1 MTTMYKSKRQ
11 VNKKSFDWYGLS
23 QRFSIR
29 KYHFGAASVLLG
41 TALILGS
48 PQATAKAD
56 DTVSTPTTQ
65 TSSEQGPDAGSS
77 STTDS
82 LKNVTLPTTAST
94 TEATVLEKPE
104 LSAEEIAKATSS
116 ETTAA
121 TTEKAKE
128 ESKPAASDAVVKT
141 NAEEKAK
148 TDKLTEKTEKET
160 KAEEKAEKKEDTAS
174 QKTILTQLTSEA
186 EVLNTTAANYAEKKV
201 EDKSSKE
208 AIAAAVAAAK
218 VEIAASK
225 KVLEAENVTKA
236 ELDAQLQ
243 RISSAIEAVY
253 AEMKRGGHIGKV
265 EAVLPDVSSTVKN
278 PERTRIRNLG
288 ELTDEEVAEIIR
300 QVRIANPNLTAQDRV
315 EVVKKAGA
323 YEAGK
328 VTITYAN
335 GDTATISSAETVLG
349 AGVARNVEALKDA
362 INWFEFSSATIVYP
376 DGTEAGPA
384 RYMNTEKKIMVDDP
398 IGDGTKVEGNLRIV
412 RDIKY
417 ADGTTGLSTDDRFL
431 KSGIA
436 EFTMHRNYYNQYIN
450 NREVYEVLKEGMVLK
465 VPTRVKGYNL
475 TLRVEK
481 LAPKPVATDPNTTA
495 TRGKNAMRSSEGST
509 EQFKPVK
516 MILQTRDG
524 YSYLNSAGVAI
535 NDPSGRPALSS
546 ISANRDG
553 ANVGITFSASATYNG
568 QPVPVNLVAV
578 DGEEATRGEFYQ
590 VETNGSNWKELMS
603 LNLNERQVTPQNGYT
618 LGQDYSAITAG
629 NLDFYGYYKRDGYN
643 SNEWVNKIQDTDSS
657 GNLRYDKSGNPVM
670 KETVF
675 GTKYFGPAWTAKAQ
689 GHALPIGFS
698 EGVSEFSM
706 YINSNGSQAGTIGF
720 VVFDGGD
727 APQSYGSAQHV
738 IGNINKVNSSGQ
750 QVVATQP
757 HFGTEPGDP
766 DFRSTSTDPAGA
778 WTLDDLIHTN
788 GYKVINMHEGSA
800 VTNEAGDTGTY
811 KLLDVNGR
819 KTPVLLKAD
828 GSTVALKTGEILK
841 INNPED
847 NFLVQGIFDVASQ
860 GVGVGTLPDEGKGQL
875 LDPAVASD
883 YKLRQATDNEY
894 VLDGIKVNSGEN
906 NDVAYARG
914 WVDFNNNGKFDD
926 GESSEVVEV
935 RGKQTVSFKF
945 KRTPQLL
952 NTSIDSVGI
961 RLRIAL
967 DKKEILSPTG
977 LASSG
982 EVEDFQTHVIHPPRG
997 TENSTQ
1003 DLQGKPQKLDI
1014 NTTDLFT
1021 ATGKTE
1027 ASKYA
1032 TWNQMDNT
1040 VAPKFVVTESV
1051 VASETATGNT
1061 VNIVD
1066 ATGNTVYNGT
1076 EVTIR
1081 DARGNT
1087 LGTAVKVTNPLN
1099 GTTEYLLSEYTEYDT
1114 AGNLVGTYTLNKENN
1129 GLNKAGANGIY
1140 RTTIDFKPALAYVGT
1155 AKGVA
1160 IRAWDQNRI
1169 STGWNASD
1177 KTIEESKKN
1186 ITLADKDKILKNTN
1200 ENVNGRYS
1208 MDSTYIPTVIDVRP
1222 VGEDTVTED
1231 VQGKPQF
1238 ATPKIP
1244 AYGTVE
1250 TVTGD
1255 KITDVKYTSD
1265 YVILDKNVKPRF
1277 AQTFENRK
1285 GKYEQ
1290 DTPVSTST
1298 TLTLEDGR
1306 VVTYKPDTEKI
1317 PASTKIAETSS
1328 IEVSGTGVVVDN
1340 VRVTSGTLPAGAS
1353 PQADHPVTTPTDVIL
1368 SDGTESTIPAGGKIP
1383 RGAKLKN
1390 AYVSKVTNTWNN
1402 VTYNTGDTIPQASY
1416 GKVPVLKEDTAAS
1429 QIVATGKV
1437 AKIDNQ
1443 YIANGIIPAGTKV
1456 KKVLPFNEVVLPKAI
1471 HIDPTTGAISEVA
1484 RRYDLANTNETK
1496 VTIIGEGVYELNQTT
1511 GEVKFTPEPGFVGTG
1526 TGVDLEQ
1533 PDIDY
1538 NNKVAGD
1545 SVTSKYG
1552 TDYGRARYTPIVT
1565 PKTSASITRT
1575 IHYVYENDNDNPGS
1589 SDSYKDN
1596 KEILAINGEPVVT
1609 KQTLNYT
1616 RTYKI
1621 FEEDGVLETATRSA
1635 VPVTDVTG
1643 RTYAVGEEI
1652 PAGTKFAQG
1661 KIIISEWKAGDQN
1674 SVMRQVISPTV
1685 KGYTAN
1691 VVTAANAQGK
1701 MGHIH
1706 NNKQPVG
1713 LYTPV
1718 TDNTRDVGEYEPL
1731 VSEVTSDTTDD
1742 FDMYVVYKRDTQKA
1756 NVVYI
1761 DLDEKGDK
1769 RVLEIQSGLTEA
1781 DLTAA
1786 NKQKDAKTEYNVA
1799 DLRGKSDTKIPYDTA
1814 ATIKKYTDKGY
1825 ELASDDYK
1833 NDENGNVLA
1842 NGRNFDE
1849 DSTNDQTFYVYL
1861 RHKKEQLSKNDVRTV
1876 TRHIEYKYADT
1887 VEVPADKRG
1896 QAVETTLAKKV
1907 TEVLTFERTRTI
1919 DMAATAKL
1927 YETQYNA
1934 YKSVAANNAVG
1945 SDAEVEARATLFKYV
1960 EDKAKEAG
1968 ATDEAKAVISYG
1980 EWQAKPGQ
1988 ATNLTLSAAEENI
2001 KDSKFNDVVS
2011 PTVPGYLPDNAK
2023 VEATADVNPES
2034 DPKEYTVTVTYSPG
2048 DQKAIVNFVEVDAN
2062 DSNQVITPGL
2072 ADPVTITGK
2081 SGAAFPTTASSSVQ
2095 AKIDEL
2101 VKKGYELVDNGN
2113 GFVATDSFD
2122 TNADVDQTYTV
2133 KLRAKTAPVVPT
2145 DNVTPVPG
2153 QPVDPNNPTGP
2164 KWPESVKN
2172 LVNKDTVK
2180 RTIKYVYEDGTPVID
2195 PATGAQKVVEQTA
2208 EFTRTANVNLVTGD
2222 ITYGAWTPA
2231 EGTDLVAV
2239 TSPTSTDI
2247 PAVAKYVPSTA
2258 TVPVVKVQAGQDDI
2272 TETVVY
2278 RKANPVTVQ
2287 PNDPTPTKDQPIDP
2301 NNTDPNAPKWTEDL
2315 LKKLEDAR
2323 KEEVT
2328 RTITY
2333 KYSDVATDLK
2343 ADDAAKAG
2351 TDVKENVTVTNTVTF
2366 KRPVTIDPQTGEF
2379 SYGDWVAT
2387 NGTTLAGKADL
2398 PAVAGYVATGDVE
2411 ASKKDV
2417 TDVKATDKDITDKVV
2432 YKALGKFV
2440 PVVPE
2445 GFTPPTIENPQY
2457 PNNNDDPSKPGT
2469 PTTTIPYV
2477 PGTTPIGPDGQP
2489 LTPKNGDKTQGYLPP
2504 TPTTPTGDTTITYV
2518 KDGTQIAV
2526 TKFVDTTGKGLE
2538 PSVVDTG
2545 DTGKAFTKDADVT
2558 AAINKILAR
2567 GYEKV
2572 ANVNAGEKDYPSTD
2586 AEKVFD
2592 ADAKTNQEFTVTFKP
2607 KELPADPTKPVDP
2620 NNNPV
2625 DPTDP
2630 ASPNKPR
2637 DPETTVTPKPT
2648 DPVPNDPKGR
2658 TYGELG
2664 LVEQVTRTIRYVYE
2678 DGSPVEAEKLE
2689 TVKAQQSTTLTF
2701 TRKAKINAV
2710 TGEVTYLQA
2719 DGTTPATAENPGWT
2733 ATNGSEF
2740 VTVKS
2745 PTIENYTAAVA
2756 GVTPTTDTVPAKTVT
2771 ATDKDF
2777 EEVVVY
2783 KKIKPVTITPNT
2795 DVPDPED
2802 PNTPAD
2808 NPIQPNKPIDP
2819 NNPEGPKW
2827 TKELIDKLRDAR
2839 SETVTRTIT
2848 YKYSTETSELK
2859 AEDAAKAG
2867 QTAADTVTNTVTFKR
2882 PVTIDPVTKEFTYG
2896 DWVADNNDTTLE
2908 GKADLPVVAGY
2919 VATGD
2924 VEASKKDVTDVK
2936 ATDKDITENVVY
2948 KTVGKYVPVIPD
2960 GITPPANTNVD
2971 PKPYNNDPQDGS
2983 KVKDPDPTNP
2993 VVPGTTTPIVPQ
3005 IPGTTPVGSDGKP
3018 LKPVDSN
3025 DLSKGYV
3032 PPTPTDPTKDTSI
3045 IYVKDGSQVAVVHF
3059 VDEKGNSVNESVVE
3073 TGDTGNTI
3081 STTKADA
3088 VKQALEAKGY
3098 EVVAPTD
3105 ALYTADKEGFYKEAD
3120 RKFDAVSDKATGV
3133 AGEKVPSQQ
3142 YYVIVKGKER
3152 PVDPT
3157 KPLDPNNNP
3166 VDPTNPTP
3174 ENPTKPRD
3182 PETPVTPKPEDK
3194 VPNDPKGRTY
3204 GELGLVEEVTRTIN
3218 YVKNDGSK
3226 AAEPVKET
3234 LTFTRKAKINAVTGE
3249 VTYLDN
3255 DGNATTK
3262 EAAPWT
3268 PANNDSTFD
3277 KVTSPSVP
3285 DYTPTRAEVPA
3296 KENVTATDEDIVET
3310 VVYNPTKQTVDPNA
3324 PKDPSTPDV
3333 TPKPND
3339 VVPNDPKGRTYK
3351 ELGLIEE
3358 VTRTVHYVYED
3369 GTKAA
3374 EDKVQTITFTRT
3386 AEIDTVTG
3394 AISNFGTWTLKD
3406 ENNTFEPETTEAKDG
3421 YIASAAKSTEV
3432 TGVQAT
3438 DKDTEETIIY
3448 RKLGSYVPVVPAGV
3462 TPPADFDK
3470 TPKPYPNATPE
3481 DPTRPGTPTTPTTTI
3496 PEIPGTTPVGPD
3508 GTPLTKNPNG
3518 GYDLPPVP
3526 TDPTQNT
3533 TITYV
3538 KDGSQ
3543 VAVVHFVDE
3552 KGNSVNESVVE
3563 TGDTGKEISKSNV
3576 DKVKAALEAKGY
3588 TVVEPTDALYTTDKE
3603 GFYKEA
3609 TRTFDAVSDKST
3621 GAAGEK
3627 VPSQQYYVIVKA
3639 KDLPVDPT
3647 KPLDPNNNP
3656 VDPTNPTPE
3665 NPTKPRDPETP
3676 VTPKP
3681 EDKVPNDPKG
3691 RTYGE
3696 LGLVEEVTRT
3706 INYVKNDGSKAA
3718 EPVKETLTFTRKAKI
3733 NAVTGE
3739 VTYLDNDGNA
3749 TTKEAAPWTPVNNDT
3764 TFDKVTSPSVPDYT
3778 PTKAEVPAKENVT
3791 ATDEDI
3797 VETVVYNPTK
3807 VTVTPNDPNVDPEK
3821 PLNPND
3827 PNGLKYKD
3835 LKLTEEVKR
3844 TITYTYADDVAD
3856 TSKRGTDAAPKHETT
3871 VSFTRTA
3878 TVNQA
3883 TGEVTYGDWTA
3894 VNNDTTLE
3902 GKTEL
3907 PVIPGYVATGD
3918 VESVKKDVANVS
3930 ATDKDIVEKVVY
3942 KDLGKYVPVVP
3953 EGTTPPSITD
3963 PKYPNNP
3970 TDPTK
3975 PGEPTTTIPPVDG
3988 LTPLDPSTG
3997 KPLEPKDPNDL
4008 SKGYKPPV
4016 PQDPS
4021 KDTNIVYVKDGSQV
4035 TVVHFVD
4042 EDGNAVHT
4050 SFVEAGDAGA
4060 KFTKAGEV
4068 TKVVEEL
4075 KAAGYTVVP
4084 NKVGQAEYPG
4094 EAGVFDSVDDKGKD
4108 GVSQVYYVTVA
4119 KTVPVTPTTPENPN
4133 EDPKNPKPG
4142 DPIDPNKPD
4151 GPKWTEDALNKL
4163 NNIKSVTRTITYV
4176 KDGTDEEVSTTEAP
4190 KVTNKVSFTR
4200 TAIVN
4205 PKDGSVVGYDTNGDG
4220 KVDLPATDTTNGW
4233 TAAGTAKFAE
4243 VKSPVVKGYVVKPNQ
4258 DTQGD
4263 LVEADGSKVK
4273 ASATNLTVDSPN
4285 QDLKVRYVPVGTW
4298 TPKVPDGETPI
4309 DPIPYPNDPKDPGKV
4324 VDPNKPTDPNDPNKP
4339 SVPVVPHIPGTT
4351 PKDPNGNPLKPV
4363 DPTDPSKGYVPPT
4376 PKTPTENTEIKYEK
4390 DTQKAIVKYVVEGT
4404 TKVLHK
4410 EELTGD
4416 SGTTINYTT
4425 ANKLAELKV
4434 LGYELVTDGFTTA
4447 TDKSFDKDTKVDQNF
4462 VVTVKPK
4469 VVDVPPFDPTNPNDP
4484 NTPKPGQ
4491 PIDPENPNGP
4501 KWTEELIKSLDT
4513 TKHVNRTIS
4522 YVKEDGSKVEY
4533 LDKDGNKST
4542 ADVTDKV
4549 TFTRDL
4555 KVNVV
4560 TGKIVDPNVA
4570 WTSKDTTFDA
4580 VKSPVAPGYVLKDAT
4595 QKVVAETT
4603 GLTENSKDETIKV
4616 VYVPVGTW
4624 VPNVPKGETPIDP
4637 IPYPNDPKDP
4647 GKVVDP
4653 NDPTNPNDPNKP
4665 SVPVIPHIPGTT
4677 PKDPNGNPLKP
4688 VDPEDPTKGYV
4699 PPTPTTPTENTE
4711 INYEKDTQK
4720 AVTKF
4725 VDPSRNPIPGVTN
4738 IEETGKSGE
4747 PLTKATEV
4755 TTEIAK
4761 LIAKGYDL
4769 VSNNYGK
4776 DNNGNFD
4783 KDSGKDQ
4790 EYTVVLIPHVEPI
4803 KPFDPTNPDDPN
4815 TPKPGQ
4821 PIDPNNPDGPKWTEE
4836 LINKLETT
4844 KHVTRKITYVEDGT
4858 DKEVADKATDKVT
4871 FTREAK
4877 INVVTGTIEYG
4888 KWTPVNNDTTFDKVT
4903 SPVVPGYVLKDPS
4916 QKEVDETTGLTENSK
4931 DETIKVVYVPVGKLV
4946 PKVPE
4951 GVTPPT
4957 PTPYDNDPQD
4967 PGKVVP
4973 PSPTKPTD
4981 PQDPNS
4987 PKVPVIPHIPG
4998 TKPKVPQ
5005 DPTKPVDPNTNPL
5018 VPLKP
5023 VDPTDPSKGY
5033 EVPPVPTD
5041 PGTDTPIVYEND
5053 KQKAITNFVDNNG
5066 KVVSDPVVDQGDSG
5080 SKFTK
5085 SGDVES
5091 KIKELV
5097 KKGYVVTSNDYPSA
5111 DTDRVFDND
5120 KDKDQIFNVKVTP
5133 LIVPTDPNSPDQPQV
5148 PTDPTKPVGPNNPL
5162 KPVTP
5167 STPEPGKPVF
5177 PEDPNSPVWPETVK
5191 DMVTET
5197 TATRTITYVDRNGKE
5212 VAATHTETIKF
5223 KRTAKVNLVT
5233 GDITYGGWTV
5243 VGDDTILDGNKL
5255 PKVDGYIARGGDIES
5270 SQKDIEAK
5278 PGVNITETVVYDKLG
5293 SWIPKLP
5300 EGQTQVP
5307 PTPYPNDPTDPTK
5320 PGTDKP
5326 RVPYVP
5332 GFIPVDPNGNPLK
5345 PVDPNDP
5352 TKGYEVPDVPADPT
5366 QDTPIKYI
5374 PVPKPNNGGGNNGGG
5389 GGNTPTPQ
5397 PQPNPTPQ
5405 PEPSPAP
5412 NPVPVTPETPEQPV
5426 VPVAPEQPA
5435 EPATPQYMDGQREL
5449 PNTGTEAHSSLAA
5462 LGLLGALS
5470 GFGLIAR
5477 KKRKDEE

>member
-1 MTTMYKSKRQ
+1 MYKSKRQ
-11 VNKKSFDWYGLS
+11 KNKSFDWYGLS

-41 TALILGS
+41 TALILGAAQS
-48 PQATAKAD
+48 TAKAEEATAD
-56 DTVSTPTTQ
+56 NKTEAVTSTPKDGEGA
-65 TSSEQGPDAGSS
+65 TSP
-77 STTDS
+77 T
-82 LKNVTLPTTAST
+82 NVTLPA
-94 TEATVLEKPE
+94 TEARTGAPVLDKKE
-104 LSAEEIAKATSS
+104 LSEEEIAKLVAEASKKDDKTS
-116 ETTAA
+116 ETA
-121 TTEKAKE
+121 TTEKSEVTDK
-128 ESKPAASDAVVKT
+128 
-141 NAEEKAK
+141 EKATQAADS
-148 TDKLTEKTEKET
+148 TDKKSEKAVDDKADKKDEK
-160 KAEEKAEKKEDTAS
+160 KAENPIAAT
-174 QKTILTQLTSEA
+174 KTILEQLTSEA

-225 KVLEAENVTKA
+225 KVLNQKDVTAEQLN
-236 ELDAQLQ
+236 LQLQ

-253 AEMKRGGHIGKV
+253 TEMKRAGHIGKV
-265 EAVLPDVSSTVKN
+265 EAVLADVTATVKL
-278 PERTRIRNLG
+278 PERTKVRNTSS
-288 ELTDEEVAEIIR
+288 LTDEEVDGIIR
-300 QVRIANPNLTAQDRV
+300 QVRIANPNLTDADKISVLKNSGQANN
-315 EVVKKAGA
+315 AG
-323 YEAGK
+323 E

-335 GDTATISSAETVLG
+335 GDTATIASGDTVIG
-349 AGVARNVEALKDA
+349 AGVARNVEGLKDA
-362 INWFEFSSATIVYP
+362 INWFEFSAASIVYP
-376 DGTEAGPA
+376 DGTEVGPA
-384 RYMNTEKKIMVDDP
+384 RYLNTPKQIQVDHP
-398 IGDGTKVEGNLRIV
+398 SGNGKVTANLNIV
-412 RDIKY
+412 RDVKY
-417 ADGTTGLSTDDRFL
+417 ADGTTGLTTDDKFL
-431 KSGIA
+431 KSGIT
-436 EFTMHRNYYNQYIN
+436 EFTVHEYYTGGFQN
-450 NREVYEVLKEGMVLK
+450 NNEAYEVLKEGMVLK

-481 LAPKPVATDPNTTA
+481 LAPKQVATDPNNTE
-495 TRGKNAMRSSEGST
+495 TRGKNAMNAAQSADKR
-509 EQFKPVK
+509 FKPVK
-516 MILQTRDG
+516 MILTTQDTTN
-524 YSYLNSAGVAI
+524 SYLYKAGMKI
-535 NDPSGRPALSS
+535 TDKNNRPALAT
-546 ISANRDG
+546 ITTNRDG
-553 ANVGITFSASATYNG
+553 SNAGITFSASATFNG
-568 QPVPVNLVAV
+568 QPVPVNLVAA
-578 DGEEATRGEFYQ
+578 DGEESGRGEVLQF
-590 VETNGSNWKELMS
+590 ETNGSNWKELMAI
-603 LNLNERQVTPQNGYT
+603 NLTEKQITAQTDYK
-618 LGQDYSAITAG
+618 LGGDVVANTAG
-629 NLDFYGYYKRDGYN
+629 NLRFYGNFNGSGYN
-643 SNEWVNKIQDTDSS
+643 ADEWVNKVQDTDAQ
-657 GNLRYDKSGNPVM
+657 GNPKFNSQGQPIM
-670 KETVF
+670 KEVAY
-675 GTKYFGPAWTAKAQ
+675 GTKLFGPLYNAMRQ
-689 GHALPIGFS
+689 GNALGFVFS
-698 EGVSEFSM
+698 ENVSEFSM
-706 YINSNGSQAGTIGF
+706 YVNSAGAQAGSIGF
-720 VVFDGGD
+720 VVYDGGD
-727 APQSYGSAQHV
+727 APQSFGTAQHV
-738 IGNINKVNSSGQ
+738 IGNINRTNERGE

-757 HFGTEPGDP
+757 HFGDEPGDP
-766 DFRSTSTDPAGA
+766 DFRSTATDPSGA
-778 WTLDDLIHTN
+778 WVLDDLINTN
-788 GYKVINMHEGSA
+788 GYKIIGMKEENS
-800 VTNEAGDTGTY
+800 VTNEDGETGTY
-811 KLLDVNGR
+811 KLVDVNGR
-819 KTPVLLKAD
+819 KTPVILKAD
-828 GSTVALKTGEILK
+828 GSTIALKTGEILK
-841 INNPED
+841 IINPED
-847 NFLVQGIFDVASQ
+847 NFPVKGIFDVASQ
-860 GVGVGTLPDEGKGQL
+860 GVGIGTLPDEGKGQL
-875 LDPAVASD
+875 LDPAVAVD

-894 VLDGIKVNSGEN
+894 VLDGIKVNPGEN
-906 NDVAYARG
+906 NEKAYARG
-914 WVDFNNNGKFDD
+914 WVDFNNNGKFDED
-926 GESSEVVEV
+926 ESSEVVEV
-935 RGKQTVSFKF
+935 TGKQTVSFKF
-945 KRTPQLL
+945 KNTPQLL
-952 NTSIDSVGI
+952 NTSIDSVGV

-967 DKKEILSPTG
+967 DRKEILSPTG

-997 TENSTQ
+997 TENKTQ
-1003 DLQGKPQKLDI
+1003 DLQGKPQNLTL

-1027 ASKYA
+1027 ASKYS
-1032 TWNQMDNT
+1032 TWNEIDNT
-1040 VAPKFVVTESV
+1040 IAPKFVLTESA
-1051 VASETATGNT
+1051 VASETETGNT
-1061 VNIVD
+1061 VNITD
-1066 ATGNTVYNGT
+1066 ATGTTVYNGK
-1076 EVTIR
+1076 EVVVR
-1081 DARGNT
+1081 DARGNV

-1099 GTTEYLLSEYTEYDT
+1099 NKTEYLLSEYTEYDT
-1114 AGNLVGTYTLNKENN
+1114 AGNKVGVYRLNKDNN
-1129 GLNKAGANGIY
+1129 GLNKASSNGFY
-1140 RTTIDFKPALAYVGT
+1140 RTTIDFEPALPYVGT

-1169 STGWNASD
+1169 STGWNANE
-1177 KTIEESKKN
+1177 KTITESKKN
-1186 ITLADKDKILKNTN
+1186 ITLADKDKIFKNVN

-1208 MDSTYIPTVIDVRP
+1208 MDSTYIPTVVDVRP
-1222 VGEDTVTED
+1222 VGEDIVTTD
-1231 VQGKPQF
+1231 VQGKQQS

-1250 TVTGD
+1250 TQTGD

-1265 YVILDKNVKPRF
+1265 YVILDKTKKPTF
-1277 AQTFENRK
+1277 AKTLENRK
-1285 GKYEQ
+1285 NSY
-1290 DTPVSTST
+1290 DTDTTVNKTT

-1306 VVTYKPDTEKI
+1306 IITYKTDTDKF
-1317 PASTKIAETSS
+1317 AKDTRIAADSS
-1328 IEVSGTGVVVDN
+1328 VTVTGTGGVVVNN
-1340 VRVTSGTLPAGAS
+1340 VRITSGN
-1353 PQADHPVTTPTDVIL
+1353 
-1368 SDGTESTIPAGGKIP
+1368 TIPAGAKPQSNHPAKSEVRVQLKDGSEQTIP
-1383 RGAKLKN
+1383 SGGTIPGGATLLEPM
-1390 AYVSKVTNTWNN
+1390 VTKDNNTWDN
-1402 VTYNTGDTIPQASY
+1402 VTYNTGDTIPQSSA
-1416 GKVPVLKEDTAAS
+1416 GKIPILGAATSAS
-1429 QIVATGKV
+1429 QIVSKGNVVKV
-1437 AKIDNQ
+1437 GDQ
-1443 YIANGIIPAGTKV
+1443 YYSTNIIPAGTKI
-1456 KKVLPFNEVVLPKAI
+1456 KAVLPFNEITLPKAI
-1471 HIDPTTGAISEVA
+1471 HLDPNTGVITEVPRSYDLDPTK
-1484 RRYDLANTNETK
+1484 TNDTK
-1496 VTIIGEGVYELNQTT
+1496 VTIKGEGVYELNQDT
-1511 GEVKFTPEPGFVGTG
+1511 GKVTFTPEPGFVGTG

-1538 NNKVAGD
+1538 NDKVTGD
-1545 SVTSKYG
+1545 KVTERYG
-1552 TDYGRARYTPIVT
+1552 TDFGRAKYTPIVT
-1565 PKTSASITRT
+1565 PSTSASITRT
-1575 IHYVYENDNDNPGS
+1575 IRYVYENDDDNPS
-1589 SDSYKDN
+1589 STASYTDN
-1596 KEILAINGEPVVT
+1596 KEILAIDGEPVVI

-1621 FEEDGVLETATRSA
+1621 FEEDGVLEEATRSA
-1635 VPVTDVTG
+1635 VPVTDVNG
-1643 RTYAVGEEI
+1643 KTYAVGEEI

-1661 KIIISEWKAGDQN
+1661 KIIISEWKTLEGNA
-1674 SVMRQVISPTV
+1674 VMKQVISPTV

-1691 VVTAANAQGK
+1691 VITADFTAANAQGK
-1701 MGHIH
+1701 MEHIH

-1718 TDNTRDVGEYEPL
+1718 PDNTRDVGEYEPL
-1731 VSEVTSDTTDD
+1731 VSEVTSDKTDD

-1769 RVLEIQSGLTEA
+1769 RVLEIQSGITTA

-1786 NKQKDAKTEYNVA
+1786 NKQPEAKITYNVA

-1814 ATIKKYTDKGY
+1814 STIKKYTDKGF
-1825 ELASDDYK
+1825 ELASDDYT
-1833 NDENGNVLA
+1833 NDENGNALA

-1887 VEVPADKRG
+1887 AEVPADKRG

-1934 YKSVAANNAVG
+1934 YKAVAANNAVG
-1945 SDAEVEARATLFKYV
+1945 SDAEAEARATLFKYV

-1968 ATDEAKAVISYG
+1968 ATAEAEAVISYG

-2023 VEATADVNPES
+2023 VEATADINPES

-2048 DQKAIVNFVEVDAN
+2048 DQKAIVNFVEVDATN
-2062 DSNQVITPGL
+2062 TDQVITPGL
-2072 ADPVTITGK
+2072 TTPVTLTGK
-2081 SGAAFPTTASSSVQ
+2081 SGTAFPTTASASVQ

-2101 VKKGYELVDNGN
+2101 VKKGYELVPNGN
-2113 GFVATDSFD
+2113 GFVSTDSFD
-2122 TNADVDQTYTV
+2122 TNVAVDQTYTV
-2133 KLRAKTAPVVPT
+2133 KLRAKEAPVVPT
-2145 DNVTPVPG
+2145 DNVTPQPG

-2278 RKANPVTVQ
+2278 RKATPVTVQ

-2301 NNTDPNAPKWTEDL
+2301 NNTDPNAPKWTEEL

-2333 KYSDVATDLK
+2333 KYSTETSELK
-2343 ADDAAKAG
+2343 AEDAAKAG
-2351 TDVKENVTVTNTVTF
+2351 QNVADTVTNTVTF

-2379 SYGDWVAT
+2379 TYGDWVAT

-2398 PAVAGYVATGDVE
+2398 PVVPGYVATGDVE
-2411 ASKKDV
+2411 KSKTDV

-2457 PNNNDDPSKPGT
+2457 PNSEDPSKPGD
-2469 PTTTIPYV
+2469 PTTTTKIPYV
-2477 PGTTPIGPDGQP
+2477 PGLTPLNPTTGQP
-2489 LTPKNGDKTQGYLPP
+2489 LEPVTPGNPKDGYKVPELPADPTQN
-2504 TPTTPTGDTTITYV
+2504 TTITYV
-2518 KDGTQIAV
+2518 KDGSQVAV
-2526 TKFVDTTGKGLE
+2526 VHFVDEKGNAVNE
-2538 PSVVDTG
+2538 SVIETG
-2545 DTGKAFTKDADVT
+2545 DTGGTISATKVDAVKAALVAK
-2558 AAINKILAR
+2558 
-2567 GYEKV
+2567 GYEVVDPADTTLYTADKEGFYKEADRKFDAV
-2572 ANVNAGEKDYPSTD
+2572 SDKATGATD
-2586 AEKVFD
+2586 EKVPSQQYYVIVK
-2592 ADAKTNQEFTVTFKP
+2592 A
-2607 KELPADPTKPVDP
+2607 KELPVVPTKPVDK
-2620 NNNPV
+2620 NDKPV

-2630 ASPNKPR
+2630 TTPNKPR

-2664 LVEQVTRTIRYVYE
+2664 LVEQVTRTIDYVYDNGTKVEE
-2678 DGSPVEAEKLE
+2678 DKLGTAKDE
-2689 TVKAQQSTTLTF
+2689 RTKTLTF
-2701 TRKAKINAV
+2701 TRNAKINAV
-2710 TGEVTYLQA
+2710 TGEVTYLDA
-2719 DGTTPATAENPGWT
+2719 NGNATTKEAAPWTPAT
-2733 ATNGSEF
+2733 
-2740 VTVKS
+2740 
-2745 PTIENYTAAVA
+2745 
-2756 GVTPTTDTVPAKTVT
+2756 TDTFNTVNS
-2771 ATDKDF
+2771 
-2777 EEVVVY
+2777 
-2783 KKIKPVTITPNT
+2783 PVIDTYVLLDSNQKTIT
-2795 DVPDPED
+2795 
-2802 PNTPAD
+2802 
-2808 NPIQPNKPIDP
+2808 
-2819 NNPEGPKW
+2819 G
-2827 TKELIDKLRDAR
+2827 
-2839 SETVTRTIT
+2839 ETV
-2848 YKYSTETSELK
+2848 
-2859 AEDAAKAG
+2859 
-2867 QTAADTVTNTVTFKR
+2867 V
-2882 PVTIDPVTKEFTYG
+2882 
-2896 DWVADNNDTTLE
+2896 
-2908 GKADLPVVAGY
+2908 
-2919 VATGD
+2919 
-2924 VEASKKDVTDVK
+2924 
-2936 ATDKDITENVVY
+2936 ATDKDIAHKVVY
-2948 KTVGKYVPVIPD
+2948 KKAGSIKPQIPAGVNPLTPATDTPYPNNPQDPSGVLKPDPTQPNGPTTPVIPEVPGYTPYGPNGKPLEKDPNGGYKVPDLPTDPTQDTPIVYVKNGSQLAITKFVDVD
-2960 GITPPANTNVD
+2960 GNGLAPSVVDSGDEGTNFTKDGDVTATINAILARGYEKVENKNNEKPYPTEATDKVFDKDSATNQEFTVTFKAKELPVVPTKPVNPNNEPVD
-2971 PKPYNNDPQDGS
+2971 PT
-2983 KVKDPDPTNP
+2983 DPTNP
-2993 VVPGTTTPIVPQ
+2993 
-3005 IPGTTPVGSDGKP
+3005 
-3018 LKPVDSN
+3018 N
-3025 DLSKGYV
+3025 
-3032 PPTPTDPTKDTSI
+3032 
-3045 IYVKDGSQVAVVHF
+3045 
-3059 VDEKGNSVNESVVE
+3059 
-3073 TGDTGNTI
+3073 
-3081 STTKADA
+3081 
-3088 VKQALEAKGY
+3088 
-3098 EVVAPTD
+3098 
-3105 ALYTADKEGFYKEAD
+3105 
-3120 RKFDAVSDKATGV
+3120 
-3133 AGEKVPSQQ
+3133 
-3142 YYVIVKGKER
+3142 
-3152 PVDPT
+3152 
-3157 KPLDPNNNP
+3157 
-3166 VDPTNPTP
+3166 
-3174 ENPTKPRD
+3174 KPRD
-3182 PETPVTPKPEDK
+3182 PETSVTPKPEDK

-3226 AAEPVKET
+3226 AADTVKET

-3268 PANNDSTFD
+3268 PVNGD
-3277 KVTSPSVP
+3277 KFAEKVSPSVTN
-3285 DYTPTRAEVPA
+3285 YTPTVEKVAE
-3296 KENVTATDEDIVET
+3296 KTGVTATDEDIVET
-3310 VVYNPTKQTVDPNA
+3310 VVYNPSTTNVDPN
-3324 PKDPSTPDV
+3324 PV
-3333 TPKPND
+3333 TPGENPDPNK
-3339 VVPNDPKGRTYK
+3339 VVENDPKKRTLK

-3358 VTRTVHYVYED
+3358 VTHTVHYKLED
-3369 GTKAA
+3369 GSDAGIA
-3374 EDKVQTITFTRT
+3374 DNVQKVTFTRT
-3386 AEIDTVTG
+3386 ANIDSVTG
-3394 AISNFGTWTLKD
+3394 AILEYGKWT
-3406 ENNTFEPETTEAKDG
+3406 PETKEFTAVTTPAKDG
-3421 YIASAAKSTEV
+3421 YIASAKTSTANANV
-3432 TGVQAT
+3432 GAT

-3481 DPTRPGTPTTPTTTI
+3481 DPTKPGTPTTTTTI

-3576 DKVKAALEAKGY
+3576 DAVKAKLEAKGY

-3647 KPLDPNNNP
+3647 KPVDPNNNP

-3696 LGLVEEVTRT
+3696 LGLVEQVTRT

-3907 PVIPGYVATGD
+3907 PVITGYVATGD

-3953 EGTTPPSITD
+3953 DGTTPPTITD

-4075 KAAGYTVVP
+4075 KAAGYAVVP
-4084 NKVGQAEYPG
+4084 NKAGQAEYPG

-4119 KTVPVTPTTPENPN
+4119 KTVPVTPTNPENPN

-4273 ASATNLTVDSPN
+4273 ASATDLTVDSPN

-4363 DPTDPSKGYVPPT
+4363 DPEDPS
-4376 PKTPTENTEIKYEK
+4376 
-4390 DTQKAIVKYVVEGT
+4390 
-4404 TKVLHK
+4404 
-4410 EELTGD
+4410 
-4416 SGTTINYTT
+4416 
-4425 ANKLAELKV
+4425 
-4434 LGYELVTDGFTTA
+4434 
-4447 TDKSFDKDTKVDQNF
+4447 
-4462 VVTVKPK
+4462 
-4469 VVDVPPFDPTNPNDP
+4469 
-4484 NTPKPGQ
+4484 
-4491 PIDPENPNGP
+4491 
-4501 KWTEELIKSLDT
+4501 
-4513 TKHVNRTIS
+4513 
-4522 YVKEDGSKVEY
+4522 
-4533 LDKDGNKST
+4533 
-4542 ADVTDKV
+4542 
-4549 TFTRDL
+4549 
-4555 KVNVV
+4555 
-4560 TGKIVDPNVA
+4560 
-4570 WTSKDTTFDA
+4570 
-4580 VKSPVAPGYVLKDAT
+4580 
-4595 QKVVAETT
+4595 
-4603 GLTENSKDETIKV
+4603 
-4616 VYVPVGTW
+4616 
-4624 VPNVPKGETPIDP
+4624 
-4637 IPYPNDPKDP
+4637 
-4647 GKVVDP
+4647 
-4653 NDPTNPNDPNKP
+4653 
-4665 SVPVIPHIPGTT
+4665 
-4677 PKDPNGNPLKP
+4677 
-4688 VDPEDPTKGYV
+4688 KGYV
-4699 PPTPTTPTENTE
+4699 PPTPTTPTENTVIE
-4711 INYEKDTQK
+4711 YVKDDQK

-4725 VDPSRNPIPGVTN
+4725 VDPSGNPIPGVNN
-4738 IEETGKSGE
+4738 IEEKGKSGE

-4755 TTEIAK
+4755 TNEIAK
-4761 LIAKGYDL
+4761 LIAKGYEL

-4790 EYTVVLIPHVEPI
+4790 EYTVVLTPHVEPI
-4803 KPFDPTNPDDPN
+4803 KPFDPTNPNDPN

-4821 PIDPNNPDGPKWTEE
+4821 PIDPKNPNGPKWTPE
-4836 LINKLETT
+4836 LIKQLDTT
-4844 KHVTRKITYVEDGT
+4844 KHVTRTITYVDDKGNKVEYT
-4858 DKEVADKATDKVT
+4858 DKAGNKSTADVTDKVT

-4903 SPVVPGYVLKDPS
+4903 SPVVPGYVLKDPA
-4916 QKEVDETTGLTENSK
+4916 QKVVESKDVTETTP

-4946 PKVPE
+4946 PKVPD

-4973 PSPTKPTD
+4973 PSPTKPQD

-4998 TKPKVPQ
+4998 TTPKVPQ

-5023 VDPTDPSKGY
+5023 VDPKDPSKGY
-5033 EVPPVPTD
+5033 EVPPVPTN

-5085 SGDVES
+5085 SGEVDS
-5091 KIKELV
+5091 KIKELL

-5111 DTDRVFDND
+5111 DKDRVFDND

-5133 LIVPTDPNSPDQPQV
+5133 LIVPTDPNSPDKPQV

-5167 STPEPGKPVF
+5167 SNPEPGKPVF
-5177 PEDPNSPVWPETVK
+5177 PEDPNSPVWPPTVK

-5197 TATRTITYVDRNGKE
+5197 TATRTITYVDHNGKE

-5233 GDITYGGWTV
+5233 GDITYGEWTV
-5243 VGDDTILDGNKL
+5243 VGDDTILNGNKL
-5255 PKVDGYIARGGDIES
+5255 PKVDGYIARGGDIKES
-5270 SQKDIEAK
+5270 QEDIKAEAGK
-5278 PGVNITETVVYDKLG
+5278 NITQTVVYAKLG
-5293 SWIPKLP
+5293 SWIPRLP
-5300 EGQTQVP
+5300 EGQTNVP

-5326 RVPYVP
+5326 KVPYVP

-5374 PVPKPNNGGGNNGGG
+5374 PVPTPNNGGGNNGGG

-5397 PQPNPTPQ
+5397 PQPTPTPQ

-5412 NPVPVTPETPEQPV
+5412 NPVPVTPEAPEQPV
-5426 VPVAPEQPA
+5426 APVTPEQPA

>member
-1 MTTMYKSKRQ
+1 MYKSKRQ
-11 VNKKSFDWYGLS
+11 KNKSFDWYGLS

-41 TALILGS
+41 TALILGAAQS
-48 PQATAKAD
+48 TAKAEEATAD
-56 DTVSTPTTQ
+56 NKTEAVTSTPKDGEGA
-65 TSSEQGPDAGSS
+65 TSP
-77 STTDS
+77 T
-82 LKNVTLPTTAST
+82 NVTLPA
-94 TEATVLEKPE
+94 TEATTGAPVLDKKE
-104 LSAEEIAKATSS
+104 LSEEEIAKLAAEASKKDDKTS
-116 ETTAA
+116 ETA
-121 TTEKAKE
+121 TTEKSE
-128 ESKPAASDAVVKT
+128 VVDK
-141 NAEEKAK
+141 EKATLTAPS
-148 TDKLTEKTEKET
+148 TDKKADKKDKK
-160 KAEEKAEKKEDTAS
+160 KAENPIAAT
-174 QKTILTQLTSEA
+174 KTILEQLTSEA

-225 KVLEAENVTKA
+225 KVLNQKDVTAEQLN
-236 ELDAQLQ
+236 LQLQ

-253 AEMKRGGHIGKV
+253 TEMKRAGHIGKV
-265 EAVLPDVSSTVKN
+265 EAVLADVTATVKL
-278 PERTRIRNLG
+278 PERTKVRNTSS
-288 ELTDEEVAEIIR
+288 LTDEELDGIIR
-300 QVRIANPNLTAQDRV
+300 QVRIANPNLTDADKISVLKNSGQANN
-315 EVVKKAGA
+315 AG
-323 YEAGK
+323 E

-335 GDTATISSAETVLG
+335 GDTAKIASGDAVIG
-349 AGVARNVEALKDA
+349 AGVARNVEGLKDA
-362 INWFEFSSATIVYP
+362 INWFEFSAASIVYP
-376 DGTEAGPA
+376 DGTEVGPA
-384 RYMNTEKKIMVDDP
+384 RYLATPKQIQVDHP
-398 IGDGTKVEGNLRIV
+398 SGNGKVTANLNIV
-412 RDIKY
+412 RDVKY
-417 ADGTTGLSTDDRFL
+417 ADGTTGLTTDDKFL
-431 KSGIA
+431 NSGIT
-436 EFTMHRNYYNQYIN
+436 EFTVHEYYTGGFQN
-450 NREVYEVLKEGMVLK
+450 NNEAYEVLKEGMLLK

-481 LAPKPVATDPNTTA
+481 LAPKQVATDPNNTE
-495 TRGKNAMRSSEGST
+495 TRGKNALNAAQGADKR
-509 EQFKPVK
+509 FKPVK
-516 MILQTRDG
+516 MILTTQDTTN
-524 YSYLNSAGVAI
+524 SYLYKAGMKI
-535 NDPSGRPALSS
+535 TDKNNRPALAT
-546 ISANRDG
+546 ITTNRDG
-553 ANVGITFSASATYNG
+553 ANAGITFSASATFNG
-568 QPVPVNLVAV
+568 QPVPVNLVAA
-578 DGEEATRGEFYQ
+578 DGEESGRGEVLQF
-590 VETNGSNWKELMS
+590 ETNGSNWKELMAI
-603 LNLNERQVTPQNGYT
+603 NLTEKQQTAQEGYK
-618 LGQDYSAITAG
+618 LGGDVKATTEG
-629 NLDFYGYYKRDGYN
+629 ELDFYAGYTRNNTGYKA
-643 SNEWVNKIQDTDSS
+643 SEWVNKTQAVDDQ
-657 GNLRYDKSGNPVM
+657 GNLRYDSQGRPIM
-670 KETVF
+670 TETAY
-675 GTKYFGPAWTAKAQ
+675 GTKFFGPTWNAMRQ
-689 GHALPIGFS
+689 GNALGFGFS

-706 YINSNGSQAGTIGF
+706 YVNSSGAQAGSIGF
-720 VVFDGGD
+720 VVYDGGD
-727 APQSYGSAQHV
+727 APQSFGTVQHV
-738 IGNINKVNSSGQ
+738 IGNINRTNERGE

-757 HFGTEPGDP
+757 HFGDEPGDP
-766 DFRSTSTDPAGA
+766 DFRSTATDPSGA
-778 WTLDDLIHTN
+778 WVLDDLINTN
-788 GYKVINMHEGSA
+788 GHKIIGMKEGNS
-800 VTNEAGDTGTY
+800 VTNEAGETGTY
-811 KLLDVNGR
+811 KLVDVNGR
-819 KTPVLLKAD
+819 KTPVILKVD

-841 INNPED
+841 IINPED
-847 NFLVQGIFDVASQ
+847 NFPVKGIFDVASQ
-860 GVGVGTLPDEGKGQL
+860 GVGIGTLPDEGKGQL
-875 LDPAVASD
+875 LDPAVAVD

-894 VLDGIKVNSGEN
+894 VLDGIKVNPGEN
-906 NDVAYARG
+906 NEKAYARG
-914 WVDFNNNGKFDD
+914 WVDFNNNGKFDED
-926 GESSEVVEV
+926 ESSEVVEV
-935 RGKQTVSFKF
+935 TGKQTVSFKF
-945 KRTPQLL
+945 KNTPQLL
-952 NTSIDSVGI
+952 NTSIDSVGV

-967 DKKEILSPTG
+967 DRKEILSPTG

-997 TENSTQ
+997 TENKTQ
-1003 DLQGKPQKLDI
+1003 DLQGKPQNLTL

-1027 ASKYA
+1027 ASKYS
-1032 TWNQMDNT
+1032 TWNEIDNT
-1040 VAPKFVVTESV
+1040 IAPKFVLTESA
-1051 VASETATGNT
+1051 VASETETGNT
-1061 VNIVD
+1061 VNITD
-1066 ATGNTVYNGT
+1066 ATGTTVYNGK
-1076 EVTIR
+1076 EVVVR
-1081 DARGNT
+1081 DARGNV

-1099 GTTEYLLSEYTEYDT
+1099 NKTEYLLSEYTEYDT
-1114 AGNLVGTYTLNKENN
+1114 AGNKVGVYRLNKDNN
-1129 GLNKAGANGIY
+1129 GLNKASSNGIY
-1140 RTTIDFKPALAYVGT
+1140 RTTIDFEPALPYVGT

-1169 STGWNASD
+1169 STGWNANE
-1177 KTIEESKKN
+1177 KAITESKKN
-1186 ITLADKDKILKNTN
+1186 ITLADKDKILKNVN

-1208 MDSTYIPTVIDVRP
+1208 MDSTYIPTVVDVRP
-1222 VGEDTVTED
+1222 VGEDIVTTD
-1231 VQGKPQF
+1231 VQGKQQS

-1250 TVTGD
+1250 TQTGD

-1265 YVILDKNVKPRF
+1265 YVILDKTKKPTF
-1277 AQTFENRK
+1277 AKTLENRK
-1285 GKYEQ
+1285 NSY
-1290 DTPVSTST
+1290 DTDTTVNKTT

-1306 VVTYKPDTEKI
+1306 IITYKTDTDKF
-1317 PASTKIAETSS
+1317 AKDTRIAADSS
-1328 IEVSGTGVVVDN
+1328 VTVTGTGGVVVNN
-1340 VRVTSGTLPAGAS
+1340 VRITSGN
-1353 PQADHPVTTPTDVIL
+1353 
-1368 SDGTESTIPAGGKIP
+1368 TIPAGAKPQSNHPAKSEVRVQLKDGSEQTIP
-1383 RGAKLKN
+1383 SGGTIPGGATLLEPM
-1390 AYVSKVTNTWNN
+1390 VTKDNNTWDN
-1402 VTYNTGDTIPQASY
+1402 VTYNTGDTIPQSSA
-1416 GKVPVLKEDTAAS
+1416 GKIPILGAATSAS
-1429 QIVATGKV
+1429 QIVSKGNVVKV
-1437 AKIDNQ
+1437 GDQ
-1443 YIANGIIPAGTKV
+1443 YYSTNIIPAGTKI
-1456 KKVLPFNEVVLPKAI
+1456 KAVLPFNEITLPKAI
-1471 HIDPTTGAISEVA
+1471 HLDPNTGVITEVPRSYDLDPTK
-1484 RRYDLANTNETK
+1484 TNDTK
-1496 VTIIGEGVYELNQTT
+1496 VTIKGEGVYELNQDT
-1511 GEVKFTPEPGFVGTG
+1511 GKVTFTPEPGFVGTG

-1538 NNKVAGD
+1538 NDKVTGD
-1545 SVTSKYG
+1545 KVTERYG
-1552 TDYGRARYTPIVT
+1552 TDFGRAKYTPIVT
-1565 PKTSASITRT
+1565 PSTSASITRT
-1575 IHYVYENDNDNPGS
+1575 IRYVYENDDDNPS
-1589 SDSYKDN
+1589 STASYTDN
-1596 KEILAINGEPVVT
+1596 KEILANDGEPVVI

-1621 FEEDGVLETATRSA
+1621 FEEDGVLEEATRSA
-1635 VPVTDVTG
+1635 VPVTDVNG
-1643 RTYAVGEEI
+1643 KTYAVGEEI

-1661 KIIISEWKAGDQN
+1661 KIIISEWKTLEGNA
-1674 SVMRQVISPTV
+1674 VMKQVISPTV

-1691 VVTAANAQGK
+1691 VITADFTAANAQGK

-1718 TDNTRDVGEYEPL
+1718 PDNTRDVGEYEPL
-1731 VSEVTSDTTDD
+1731 VSEVTSDKTDD

-1769 RVLEIQSGLTEA
+1769 RVLEIQSGITTA

-1786 NKQKDAKTEYNVA
+1786 NKQPEAKITYNVA

-1814 ATIKKYTDKGY
+1814 TTIAKYTNKGY

-1833 NDENGNVLA
+1833 NDENGRALA
-1842 NGRNFDE
+1842 DGRKFDE

-1887 VEVPADKRG
+1887 AEVPADKRG

-1934 YKSVAANNAVG
+1934 YKAVAANNAVG
-1945 SDAEVEARATLFKYV
+1945 SDAEAEARATLFKYV

-1968 ATDEAKAVISYG
+1968 ATAEAKAVISYG

-2023 VEATADVNPES
+2023 VEATADINPES

-2048 DQKAIVNFVEVDAN
+2048 DQKAIVNFVEVDATN
-2062 DSNQVITPGL
+2062 TDQVITPGL
-2072 ADPVTITGK
+2072 TTPVTLTGK
-2081 SGAAFPTTASSSVQ
+2081 SGTAFPTTASASVQ

-2101 VKKGYELVDNGN
+2101 VKKGYELVPNGN
-2113 GFVATDSFD
+2113 GFVSTDSFD
-2122 TNADVDQTYTV
+2122 TNVAVDQTYTV
-2133 KLRAKTAPVVPT
+2133 KLRAKEAPVVPT
-2145 DNVTPVPG
+2145 DNVTPQPG

-2278 RKANPVTVQ
+2278 RKATPVTVQ

-2301 NNTDPNAPKWTEDL
+2301 NNTDPNAPKWTEEL

-2333 KYSDVATDLK
+2333 KYSTETSELK
-2343 ADDAAKAG
+2343 AEDAAKAG
-2351 TDVKENVTVTNTVTF
+2351 QNVADTVTNTVTF

-2379 SYGDWVAT
+2379 TYGDWVAT

-2398 PAVAGYVATGDVE
+2398 PVVSGYVATGDVE
-2411 ASKKDV
+2411 KSKTDV

-2477 PGTTPIGPDGQP
+2477 PGTTPVGPDGQP
-2489 LTPKNGDKTQGYLPP
+2489 LKPKVEGDPKQGYVPP
-2504 TPTTPTGDTTITYV
+2504 APTTPTGDTTITYV

-2526 TKFVDTTGKGLE
+2526 TKFVDVDGKGLE

-2607 KELPADPTKPVDP
+2607 IVKEVPVDP
-2620 NNNPV
+2620 ATPGTKPQPGQPV
-2625 DPTDP
+2625 DPSNPTGP
-2630 ASPNKPR
+2630 KWPNSVK
-2637 DPETTVTPKPT
+2637 DLKNSDTVK
-2648 DPVPNDPKGR
+2648 
-2658 TYGELG
+2658 
-2664 LVEQVTRTIRYVYE
+2664 RTIKYVYE
-2678 DGSPVEAEKLE
+2678 DGTPVIDPATGAQKVVEQTAE
-2689 TVKAQQSTTLTF
+2689 F
-2701 TRKAKINAV
+2701 TRPANVNLV
-2710 TGEVTYLQA
+2710 TGDITYG
-2719 DGTTPATAENPGWT
+2719 DWTPAKEL
-2733 ATNGSEF
+2733 
-2740 VTVKS
+2740 
-2745 PTIENYTAAVA
+2745 AAVA
-2756 GVTPTTDTVPAKTVT
+2756 SPTATDIPAVANYIVSTATVPAVTVAAEADDIT
-2771 ATDKDF
+2771 ET
-2777 EEVVVY
+2777 VVY
-2783 KKIKPVTITPNT
+2783 RQAKPVTITP
-2795 DVPDPED
+2795 DAKVPDPED

-2827 TKELIDKLRDAR
+2827 TKDLIDKLRAAR
-2839 SETVTRTIT
+2839 EETVTRTIT

-2867 QTAADTVTNTVTFKR
+2867 QTAADTVTNSVTFKR

-2936 ATDKDITENVVY
+2936 ATDKDITDKVVY
-2948 KTVGKYVPVIPD
+2948 KALGKFV
-2960 GITPPANTNVD
+2960 
-2971 PKPYNNDPQDGS
+2971 
-2983 KVKDPDPTNP
+2983 P
-2993 VVPGTTTPIVPQ
+2993 VVPEGFTPPTIENPQYPNNNDDPSKPGDPTTTTTIPYV
-3005 IPGTTPVGSDGKP
+3005 PGTTPVGPDGQP
-3018 LKPVDSN
+3018 LKPKVEGDP
-3025 DLSKGYV
+3025 KQGYV
-3032 PPTPTDPTKDTSI
+3032 PPAPTTPTGDTTI
-3045 IYVKDGSQVAVVHF
+3045 VYVKDGSQVAVVHF
-3059 VDEKGNSVNESVVE
+3059 VDEKGNSVNESVIE
-3073 TGDTGNTI
+3073 TGDTGGTI

-3088 VKQALEAKGY
+3088 VKTALEAKGY

-3120 RKFDAVSDKATGV
+3120 RKFDAVSDKATGA

-3142 YYVIVKGKER
+3142 YYVIVKAKELPVVPTKPVNPNNE

-3157 KPLDPNNNP
+3157 
-3166 VDPTNPTP
+3166 DPTTP
-3174 ENPTKPRD
+3174 NKPRD
-3182 PETPVTPKPEDK
+3182 PETTVTPKPTDP

-3204 GELGLVEEVTRTIN
+3204 GELGLVEQVTRTIN
-3218 YVKNDGSK
+3218 YVKNDGTK
-3226 AAEPVKET
+3226 ATEPVKET

-3268 PANNDSTFD
+3268 PANGD
-3277 KVTSPSVP
+3277 KFTEKVSPAVP
-3285 DYTPTRAEVPA
+3285 NYTPTVEKVAE
-3296 KENVTATDEDIVET
+3296 KTGVTATDEDIVET

-3406 ENNTFEPETTEAKDG
+3406 ENNTFEPETTEAKAG
-3421 YIASAAKSTEV
+3421 YVASAAKSTEV

-3462 TPPADFDK
+3462 TPPANFDK

-3576 DKVKAALEAKGY
+3576 DAVKAKLEAKGY

-3696 LGLVEEVTRT
+3696 LGLVEQVTRT

-3807 VTVTPNDPNVDPEK
+3807 VTVTPNNPNVDPEK

-3907 PVIPGYVATGD
+3907 PVITGYVATGD

-3953 EGTTPPSITD
+3953 DGTTPPTITD

-4075 KAAGYTVVP
+4075 KAAGYAVVP
-4084 NKVGQAEYPG
+4084 NKAGQAEYPG

-4119 KTVPVTPTTPENPN
+4119 KTVPVTPTNPENPN

-4200 TAIVN
+4200 TVVVN

-4220 KVDLPATDTTNGW
+4220 VADVPATDTTSGW

-4273 ASATNLTVDSPN
+4273 ASTTDLTVDSPN
-4285 QDLKVRYVPVGTW
+4285 QDLKVRYVVVGKIV
-4298 TPKVPDGETPI
+4298 PKIPEGETPST
-4309 DPIPYPNDPKDPGKV
+4309 PVSETPYGNDPKDPGKV
-4324 VDPNKPTDPNDPNKP
+4324 VTPDPTKPTDPQDPNSPK
-4339 SVPVVPHIPGTT
+4339 VPVVPH
-4351 PKDPNGNPLKPV
+4351 V
-4363 DPTDPSKGYVPPT
+4363 
-4376 PKTPTENTEIKYEK
+4376 
-4390 DTQKAIVKYVVEGT
+4390 
-4404 TKVLHK
+4404 
-4410 EELTGD
+4410 
-4416 SGTTINYTT
+4416 
-4425 ANKLAELKV
+4425 
-4434 LGYELVTDGFTTA
+4434 
-4447 TDKSFDKDTKVDQNF
+4447 
-4462 VVTVKPK
+4462 
-4469 VVDVPPFDPTNPNDP
+4469 
-4484 NTPKPGQ
+4484 
-4491 PIDPENPNGP
+4491 
-4501 KWTEELIKSLDT
+4501 
-4513 TKHVNRTIS
+4513 
-4522 YVKEDGSKVEY
+4522 
-4533 LDKDGNKST
+4533 
-4542 ADVTDKV
+4542 
-4549 TFTRDL
+4549 
-4555 KVNVV
+4555 
-4560 TGKIVDPNVA
+4560 
-4570 WTSKDTTFDA
+4570 
-4580 VKSPVAPGYVLKDAT
+4580 PGY
-4595 QKVVAETT
+4595 
-4603 GLTENSKDETIKV
+4603 
-4616 VYVPVGTW
+4616 
-4624 VPNVPKGETPIDP
+4624 
-4637 IPYPNDPKDP
+4637 
-4647 GKVVDP
+4647 
-4653 NDPTNPNDPNKP
+4653 
-4665 SVPVIPHIPGTT
+4665 T

-4688 VDPEDPTKGYV
+4688 VDPEDPSKGYV

-4725 VDPSRNPIPGVTN
+4725 VDPSGKPIPGVTN

-4755 TTEIAK
+4755 TTEITK

-4769 VSNNYGK
+4769 VSNNYGQ

-4790 EYTVVLIPHVEPI
+4790 EYKVVLTPHVEPI
-4803 KPFDPTNPDDPN
+4803 KPFDPTNPNDPN

-4821 PIDPNNPDGPKWTEE
+4821 PIDPKNPNGPKWTPE
-4836 LINKLETT
+4836 LIKELSTT
-4844 KHVTRKITYVEDGT
+4844 KHVTRTITYVDKDGNKVEYT
-4858 DKEVADKATDKVT
+4858 DKAGNKSTADVTDKVT

-4903 SPVVPGYVLKDPS
+4903 SPVVPGYVLKDPA
-4916 QKEVDETTGLTENSK
+4916 QKEIAETTGLTENST

-4946 PKVPE
+4946 PKVPD

-4973 PSPTKPTD
+4973 PSPTKPQD

-4998 TKPKVPQ
+4998 TTPKVPQ

-5023 VDPTDPSKGY
+5023 VDPKDPSKGY
-5033 EVPPVPTD
+5033 EVPPVPTN
-5041 PGTDTPIVYEND
+5041 PGTDTPIIYTAD

-5085 SGDVES
+5085 SGEVAE
-5091 KIKELV
+5091 KIKDLL

-5133 LIVPTDPNSPDQPQV
+5133 LIVPTDPNSPDKPQV

-5197 TATRTITYVDRNGKE
+5197 TATRTITYVDRNGNQ

-5223 KRTAKVNLVT
+5223 KRSAKVNLVT
-5233 GDITYGGWTV
+5233 GEITYGDWTV
-5243 VGDDTILDGNKL
+5243 VGNDTILDGNKL

-5293 SWIPKLP
+5293 SWIPRLP
-5300 EGQTQVP
+5300 EGQTNVP

-5326 RVPYVP
+5326 KVPYVP

-5345 PVDPNDP
+5345 PVDLNDP

-5374 PVPKPNNGGGNNGGG
+5374 PVPTPNNGGGNNGGG

-5397 PQPNPTPQ
+5397 PQPTPTPQ

-5412 NPVPVTPETPEQPV
+5412 NPVPVTPEAPEQPV
-5426 VPVAPEQPA
+5426 APVTPEQPA

>member
-1 MTTMYKSKRQ
+1 MYKSKRQ

-65 TSSEQGPDAGSS
+65 TSSEQGADAGSS

-141 NAEEKAK
+141 IAEEKTK
-148 TDKLTEKTEKET
+148 TDKLTEKET

-201 EDKSSKE
+201 EDKASKD
-208 AIAAAVAAAK
+208 AIASAVAAAK

-225 KVLEAENVTKA
+225 KVLEAEEVTKA

-265 EAVLPDVSSTVKN
+265 EAMLADVSATVKT
-278 PERTRIRNLG
+278 PEKTRVRNTSA
-288 ELTDEEVAEIIR
+288 LTDEEVEGIIR
-300 QVRIANPNLTAQDRV
+300 QVRIANPNLTDADKISV
-315 EVVKKAGA
+315 FKNSGSANNAG
-323 YEAGK
+323 E

-335 GDTATISSAETVLG
+335 GDTAKIASGDAVIG
-349 AGVARNVEALKDA
+349 AGVARNVEGLKDA
-362 INWFEFSSATIVYP
+362 INWFEFSAASIVYP
-376 DGTEAGPA
+376 DGTEVGPA
-384 RYMNTEKKIMVDDP
+384 RYLSTPKRIQVDHP
-398 IGDGTKVEGNLRIV
+398 REDGTKVTANLNIV
-412 RDIKY
+412 RDVKY
-417 ADGTTGLSTDDRFL
+417 ADGTTGLTTDDKFL
-431 KSGIA
+431 NSGIT
-436 EFTMHRNYYNQYIN
+436 EFTVHEYYTGGFQN
-450 NREVYEVLKEGMVLK
+450 NNEAYEVLKEGMVLK

-481 LAPKPVATDPNTTA
+481 LAPKQVATDPNNTA
-495 TRGKNAMRSSEGST
+495 TRGKNAMNAQQGEDKR
-509 EQFKPVK
+509 FKPVK
-516 MILQTRDG
+516 MILTTQDTTN
-524 YSYLNSAGVAI
+524 SYLYKAGMKI
-535 NDPSGRPALSS
+535 TDKNNKPALAT
-546 ISANRDG
+546 ITTNRDG
-553 ANVGITFSASATYNG
+553 ANAGVTFSASATFNG
-568 QPVPVNLVAV
+568 QPVPVNLVAA
-578 DGEEATRGEFYQ
+578 DGEESGRAEVLQF
-590 VETNGSNWKELMS
+590 ETNGSNWKELMS
-603 LNLNERQVTPQNGYT
+603 INLTEKQQTAEGGYKLGGDVTA
-618 LGQDYSAITAG
+618 LTAG
-629 NLDFYGYYKRDGYN
+629 TLDFYAGYTRNNVGYN
-643 SNEWVNKIQDTDSS
+643 AKEWVNRVQDTDAQGNPRYDSS
-657 GNLRYDKSGNPVM
+657 GQPIM
-670 KETVF
+670 KEVVY
-675 GTKYFGPAWTAKAQ
+675 GSKLFGPTWNAMRQ
-689 GHALPIGFS
+689 GNALGFGFS
-698 EGVSEFSM
+698 ENVTQFSM
-706 YINSNGSQAGTIGF
+706 YMNSAGAQAGSIGF
-720 VVFDGGD
+720 VVYDGGD

-738 IGNINKVNSSGQ
+738 IGSLNRVDSSGR
-750 QVVATQP
+750 QVVASQP
-757 HFGTEPGDP
+757 YFGSEPGDP
-766 DFRSTSTDPAGA
+766 DFRSTATDPSGA
-778 WTLDDLIHTN
+778 WVLDDLVSTN
-788 GYKVINMHEGSA
+788 GYKVVSMKEGNT
-800 VTNEAGDTGTY
+800 VTNEAGETGTY
-811 KLLDVNGR
+811 KLVDVNGR

-828 GSTVALKTGEILK
+828 GSTTALKTGEILK
-841 INNPED
+841 ITNPED
-847 NFLVQGIFDVASQ
+847 NFPVQGIFDAASQ
-860 GVGVGTLPDEGKGQL
+860 GVGIGTLPDEGKGQI
-875 LDPAVASD
+875 LDKDVAVD
-883 YKLRQATDNEY
+883 YKLRQATDDEY

-906 NDVAYARG
+906 NEKAYARG
-914 WVDFNNNGKFDD
+914 WVDFNNNGVFDE
-926 GESSEVVEV
+926 GESSDIVEV
-935 RGKQTVSFKF
+935 TGSQTVSFKF
-945 KRTPQLL
+945 KKTPQLL
-952 NTSIDSVGI
+952 NTSIDSVGV

-967 DKKEILSPTG
+967 DKKEILAPTG

-982 EVEDFQTHVIHPPRG
+982 EVEDFETHVIHPPRG
-997 TENSTQ
+997 TENKTQ
-1003 DLQGKPQKLDI
+1003 DLQGKPQNLTI

-1032 TWNQMDNT
+1032 TWNQIDNN
-1040 VAPKFVVTESV
+1040 VAPKFVVTDSV
-1051 VASETATGNT
+1051 VASETETGNT
-1061 VNIVD
+1061 VNITD
-1066 ATGNTVYNGT
+1066 QSGTTVYNGK
-1076 EVTIR
+1076 EVVIR
-1081 DARGNT
+1081 DARGNE

-1099 GTTEYLLSEYTEYDT
+1099 NTTEYLLSQYTEYDT
-1114 AGNLVGTYTLNKENN
+1114 AGNKVGVYTLNKDNN

-1140 RTTIDFKPALAYVGT
+1140 KTTIDFQPEKAYVGT

-1160 IRAWDQNRI
+1160 IRAWDENRI
-1169 STGWNASD
+1169 STGWNASE
-1177 KTIEESKKN
+1177 KTIEESKKSV
-1186 ITLADKDKILKNTN
+1186 TLADKDKIL
-1200 ENVNGRYS
+1200 ENVNKGINNRNS

-1222 VGEDTVTED
+1222 VGEDLTTTD
-1231 VQGKPQF
+1231 VQGKEQTG
-1238 ATPKIP
+1238 APKIP

-1255 KITDVKYTSD
+1255 KIVDVKYTSD
-1265 YVILDKNVKPRF
+1265 FVILNTNEKPKFGAIKTLDK
-1277 AQTFENRK
+1277 
-1285 GKYEQ
+1285 
-1290 DTPVSTST
+1290 DTVVTEPT
-1298 TLTLEDGR
+1298 TITLEDGSTK
-1306 VVTYKPDTEKI
+1306 TYKPT
-1317 PASTKIAETSS
+1317 
-1328 IEVSGTGVVVDN
+1328 
-1340 VRVTSGTLPAGAS
+1340 TLPAGT
-1353 PQADHPVTTPTDVIL
+1353 PVFEQNKQYTVTGTGDFTVTNVNYGGGVVPT
-1368 SDGTESTIPAGGKIP
+1368 
-1383 RGAKLKN
+1383 GAKLVGKPAKTVVDTTVIRNGVEVVVPKGERLQIGDVLVTPLGIQGEDQRAFWEITYKANENVPGNRVNRKPEITLKN
-1390 AYVSKVTNTWNN
+1390 DTSVDQLVGKGTTEFTAANGKTYYVGATE
-1402 VTYNTGDTIPQASY
+1402 TIPKGTRVQ
-1416 GKVPVLKEDTAAS
+1416 LDTSTPEKLAE
-1429 QIVATGKV
+1429 IK
-1437 AKIDNQ
+1437 
-1443 YIANGIIPAGTKV
+1443 
-1456 KKVLPFNEVVLPKAI
+1456 LPDAI
-1471 HIDPTTGAISEVA
+1471 HIDPSTGVVTSKPRKYTKFTDDEIVIQ
-1484 RRYDLANTNETK
+1484 NEGTYRLNRDTGV
-1496 VTIIGEGVYELNQTT
+1496 VT
-1511 GEVKFTPEPGFVGTG
+1511 FTPEPTFVGTG
-1526 TGVDLEQ
+1526 TGVELDQ

-1545 SVTSKYG
+1545 KVTDKYG
-1552 TDYGRARYTPIVT
+1552 TDYGHARYTPIVT
-1565 PKTSASITRT
+1565 PSTSASITRT
-1575 IHYVYENDNDNPGS
+1575 IHYVYENDNDNPSS

-1596 KEILAINGEPVVT
+1596 KEILAIDGEPVVT

-1621 FEEDGVLETATRSA
+1621 FEEDGVLEEAMRSA
-1635 VPVTDVTG
+1635 IPVTDVTG
-1643 RTYAVGEEI
+1643 RTYSVGTEI
-1652 PAGTKFAQG
+1652 PAGTKFPKGQV
-1661 KIIISEWKAGDQN
+1661 IISEWKAGDQN

-1691 VVTAANAQGK
+1691 VVTADFTAANAQGK

-1718 TDNTRDVGEYEPL
+1718 PDNTRDVGEYEPL
-1731 VSEVTSDTTDD
+1731 VSEVTSDKTDD

-1799 DLRGKSDTKIPYDTA
+1799 ELRGKSDTKIPYDTA
-1814 ATIKKYTDKGY
+1814 TTIKKYTDKGY

-1833 NDENGNVLA
+1833 NDENGRALA
-1842 NGRNFDE
+1842 DGRNFDE

-1887 VEVPADKRG
+1887 AEVPADKRG

-1919 DMAATAKL
+1919 DMATTAKL

-1934 YKSVAANNAVG
+1934 YKAVAANNAVG

-1968 ATDEAKAVISYG
+1968 ATAEAKAVISYG

-2023 VEATADVNPES
+2023 VEATADINPES

-2048 DQKAIVNFVEVDAN
+2048 DQKAIVNFVEVDATN
-2062 DSNQVITPGL
+2062 TDQVITPGL
-2072 ADPVTITGK
+2072 ADPVTLTGK
-2081 SGAAFPTTASSSVQ
+2081 SGTAFPTTASTSVQ

-2101 VKKGYELVDNGN
+2101 VKKGYELVPNGN
-2113 GFVATDSFD
+2113 GFVSTDSFD
-2122 TNADVDQTYTV
+2122 TNAEVDQTYTV
-2133 KLRAKTAPVVPT
+2133 KLKAKKAPVVPT

-2153 QPVDPNNPTGP
+2153 QPVDPSNPNGP

-2301 NNTDPNAPKWTEDL
+2301 NNTDPNAPKWTEEL

-2323 KEEVT
+2323 KEE
-2328 RTITY
+2328 
-2333 KYSDVATDLK
+2333 
-2343 ADDAAKAG
+2343 
-2351 TDVKENVTVTNTVTF
+2351 
-2366 KRPVTIDPQTGEF
+2366 
-2379 SYGDWVAT
+2379 
-2387 NGTTLAGKADL
+2387 
-2398 PAVAGYVATGDVE
+2398 
-2411 ASKKDV
+2411 
-2417 TDVKATDKDITDKVV
+2417 
-2432 YKALGKFV
+2432 
-2440 PVVPE
+2440 
-2445 GFTPPTIENPQY
+2445 
-2457 PNNNDDPSKPGT
+2457 
-2469 PTTTIPYV
+2469 
-2477 PGTTPIGPDGQP
+2477 
-2489 LTPKNGDKTQGYLPP
+2489 
-2504 TPTTPTGDTTITYV
+2504 
-2518 KDGTQIAV
+2518 
-2526 TKFVDTTGKGLE
+2526 
-2538 PSVVDTG
+2538 
-2545 DTGKAFTKDADVT
+2545 
-2558 AAINKILAR
+2558 
-2567 GYEKV
+2567 
-2572 ANVNAGEKDYPSTD
+2572 
-2586 AEKVFD
+2586 
-2592 ADAKTNQEFTVTFKP
+2592 
-2607 KELPADPTKPVDP
+2607 
-2620 NNNPV
+2620 
-2625 DPTDP
+2625 
-2630 ASPNKPR
+2630 
-2637 DPETTVTPKPT
+2637 
-2648 DPVPNDPKGR
+2648 
-2658 TYGELG
+2658 
-2664 LVEQVTRTIRYVYE
+2664 
-2678 DGSPVEAEKLE
+2678 
-2689 TVKAQQSTTLTF
+2689 
-2701 TRKAKINAV
+2701 
-2710 TGEVTYLQA
+2710 
-2719 DGTTPATAENPGWT
+2719 
-2733 ATNGSEF
+2733 
-2740 VTVKS
+2740 
-2745 PTIENYTAAVA
+2745 
-2756 GVTPTTDTVPAKTVT
+2756 
-2771 ATDKDF
+2771 
-2777 EEVVVY
+2777 
-2783 KKIKPVTITPNT
+2783 
-2795 DVPDPED
+2795 
-2802 PNTPAD
+2802 
-2808 NPIQPNKPIDP
+2808 
-2819 NNPEGPKW
+2819 
-2827 TKELIDKLRDAR
+2827 
-2839 SETVTRTIT
+2839 VTRTIT

-2867 QTAADTVTNTVTFKR
+2867 QNVADTVTNTVTFKR
-2882 PVTIDPVTKEFTYG
+2882 PVTIDPITKEFTYG
-2896 DWVADNNDTTLE
+2896 DWVATNGTTLA

-2924 VEASKKDVTDVK
+2924 VEASKKNVENVK

-2948 KTVGKYVPVIPD
+2948 KTVGKYVPVIPE

-3005 IPGTTPVGSDGKP
+3005 IPGTTPVGPDGKP
-3018 LKPVDSN
+3018 LKPVDPA
-3025 DLSKGYV
+3025 DPSKGYV

-3059 VDEKGNSVNESVVE
+3059 VDEKGRAVNESVVE
-3073 TGDTGNTI
+3073 TGDTGNAI
-3081 STTKADA
+3081 SKTNVDA
-3088 VKQALEAKGY
+3088 VKAK
-3098 EVVAPTD
+3098 
-3105 ALYTADKEGFYKEAD
+3105 
-3120 RKFDAVSDKATGV
+3120 
-3133 AGEKVPSQQ
+3133 
-3142 YYVIVKGKER
+3142 
-3152 PVDPT
+3152 
-3157 KPLDPNNNP
+3157 
-3166 VDPTNPTP
+3166 
-3174 ENPTKPRD
+3174 
-3182 PETPVTPKPEDK
+3182 
-3194 VPNDPKGRTY
+3194 
-3204 GELGLVEEVTRTIN
+3204 
-3218 YVKNDGSK
+3218 
-3226 AAEPVKET
+3226 
-3234 LTFTRKAKINAVTGE
+3234 
-3249 VTYLDN
+3249 
-3255 DGNATTK
+3255 
-3262 EAAPWT
+3262 
-3268 PANNDSTFD
+3268 
-3277 KVTSPSVP
+3277 
-3285 DYTPTRAEVPA
+3285 
-3296 KENVTATDEDIVET
+3296 
-3310 VVYNPTKQTVDPNA
+3310 
-3324 PKDPSTPDV
+3324 
-3333 TPKPND
+3333 
-3339 VVPNDPKGRTYK
+3339 
-3351 ELGLIEE
+3351 
-3358 VTRTVHYVYED
+3358 
-3369 GTKAA
+3369 
-3374 EDKVQTITFTRT
+3374 
-3386 AEIDTVTG
+3386 
-3394 AISNFGTWTLKD
+3394 
-3406 ENNTFEPETTEAKDG
+3406 
-3421 YIASAAKSTEV
+3421 
-3432 TGVQAT
+3432 
-3438 DKDTEETIIY
+3438 
-3448 RKLGSYVPVVPAGV
+3448 
-3462 TPPADFDK
+3462 
-3470 TPKPYPNATPE
+3470 
-3481 DPTRPGTPTTPTTTI
+3481 
-3496 PEIPGTTPVGPD
+3496 
-3508 GTPLTKNPNG
+3508 
-3518 GYDLPPVP
+3518 
-3526 TDPTQNT
+3526 
-3533 TITYV
+3533 
-3538 KDGSQ
+3538 
-3543 VAVVHFVDE
+3543 
-3552 KGNSVNESVVE
+3552 
-3563 TGDTGKEISKSNV
+3563 
-3576 DKVKAALEAKGY
+3576 LEAKGY

-3609 TRTFDAVSDKST
+3609 ARTFDAVSDKST
-3621 GAAGEK
+3621 GTAGEK

-3639 KDLPVDPT
+3639 KEIPADPT
-3647 KPLDPNNNP
+3647 KPGTTPGTDT
-3656 VDPTNPTPE
+3656 PTNPTPGTDT
-3665 NPTKPRDPETP
+3665 PAKPGDKIPGDPL
-3676 VTPKP
+3676 
-3681 EDKVPNDPKG
+3681 N
-3691 RTYGE
+3691 RTYGD

-3718 EPVKETLTFTRKAKI
+3718 DPVKETLTFTRKAKI

-3739 VTYLDNDGNA
+3739 VTYLAADGVTPVA
-3749 TTKEAAPWTPVNNDT
+3749 SKDDAPWTAANGTEFKAV
-3764 TFDKVTSPSVPDYT
+3764 KSPTGAEKPELANYT
-3778 PTKAEVPAKENVT
+3778 PSKAEVEAKTGVT

-3797 VETVVYNPTK
+3797 VETVVYNQTTE
-3807 VTVTPNDPNVDPEK
+3807 TVDPKDPNYDPEK
-3821 PLNPND
+3821 PLDPNNPNG
-3827 PNGLKYKD
+3827 PKYKD
-3835 LKLTEEVKR
+3835 LKLKEDVKR
-3844 TITYTYADDVAD
+3844 TITYTYANDVED
-3856 TSKRGTDAAPKHETT
+3856 TTKRGTDAAPKFETT
-3871 VSFTRTA
+3871 VEFTRTA
-3878 TVNQA
+3878 TINKA
-3883 TGEVTYGDWTA
+3883 TGEVTYSDWA
-3894 VNNDTTLE
+3894 AKDNDTTLE
-3902 GKTEL
+3902 KDTKDL
-3907 PVIPGYVATGD
+3907 PSIPGYVATGD
-3918 VESVKKDVANVS
+3918 LESIKKDVENVN
-3930 ATDKDIVEKVVY
+3930 ATDKDIIQNVVY

-3953 EGTTPPSITD
+3953 EGTTPPTIEN
-3963 PKYPNNP
+3963 PKYPNHP

-3975 PGEPTTTIPPVDG
+3975 PGKPTTTIPNVPG

-4008 SKGYKPPV
+4008 TKGYKPPV
-4016 PQDPS
+4016 PQVPS
-4021 KDTNIVYVKDGSQV
+4021 ENTNIVYVPDGSQV
-4035 TVVHFVD
+4035 SVVHFVD
-4042 EDGNAVHT
+4042 EDGKAVHT
-4050 SFVEAGDAGA
+4050 SFVEAGNAGA
-4060 KFTKAGEV
+4060 KFAKAGEV
-4068 TKVVEEL
+4068 TKVVDEL
-4075 KAAGYTVVP
+4075 KAAGYVVVP
-4084 NKVGQAEYPG
+4084 NKAGQAEYPG

-4119 KTVPVTPTTPENPN
+4119 KTVPVTPTTPQNPN
-4133 EDPKNPKPG
+4133 EDPQNPNPG
-4142 DPIDPNKPD
+4142 DPINPKNPN

-4163 NNIKSVTRTITYV
+4163 NNIKSVTRTITYI

-4190 KVTNKVSFTR
+4190 KVTNKVNFTR
-4200 TAIVN
+4200 TVVVN

-4220 KVDLPATDTTNGW
+4220 VADVPATDTTSGW

-4273 ASATNLTVDSPN
+4273 ASTTDLTVDSPN
-4285 QDLKVRYVPVGTW
+4285 QDLKVRYVAVGKIV
-4298 TPKVPDGETPI
+4298 PKIPEGETPST
-4309 DPIPYPNDPKDPGKV
+4309 PASETPYGNDPKDPGNV
-4324 VDPNKPTDPNDPNKP
+4324 VTPDPTKPTDPQDPNSPK
-4339 SVPVVPHIPGTT
+4339 VPVVPH
-4351 PKDPNGNPLKPV
+4351 V
-4363 DPTDPSKGYVPPT
+4363 
-4376 PKTPTENTEIKYEK
+4376 
-4390 DTQKAIVKYVVEGT
+4390 
-4404 TKVLHK
+4404 
-4410 EELTGD
+4410 
-4416 SGTTINYTT
+4416 
-4425 ANKLAELKV
+4425 
-4434 LGYELVTDGFTTA
+4434 
-4447 TDKSFDKDTKVDQNF
+4447 
-4462 VVTVKPK
+4462 
-4469 VVDVPPFDPTNPNDP
+4469 
-4484 NTPKPGQ
+4484 
-4491 PIDPENPNGP
+4491 
-4501 KWTEELIKSLDT
+4501 
-4513 TKHVNRTIS
+4513 
-4522 YVKEDGSKVEY
+4522 
-4533 LDKDGNKST
+4533 
-4542 ADVTDKV
+4542 
-4549 TFTRDL
+4549 
-4555 KVNVV
+4555 
-4560 TGKIVDPNVA
+4560 
-4570 WTSKDTTFDA
+4570 
-4580 VKSPVAPGYVLKDAT
+4580 PGY
-4595 QKVVAETT
+4595 
-4603 GLTENSKDETIKV
+4603 
-4616 VYVPVGTW
+4616 
-4624 VPNVPKGETPIDP
+4624 
-4637 IPYPNDPKDP
+4637 
-4647 GKVVDP
+4647 
-4653 NDPTNPNDPNKP
+4653 
-4665 SVPVIPHIPGTT
+4665 T

-4725 VDPSRNPIPGVTN
+4725 VDPSGKPIPGVTN

-4755 TTEIAK
+4755 TTEITK

-4769 VSNNYGK
+4769 VSNNYGQ

-4790 EYTVVLIPHVEPI
+4790 EYKVVLTPHVEPI
-4803 KPFDPTNPDDPN
+4803 KPFDPTNPNDPN

-4821 PIDPNNPDGPKWTEE
+4821 PIDPKNPDGPKWTPE
-4836 LINKLETT
+4836 LIKQLDTT
-4844 KHVTRKITYVEDGT
+4844 KHVTRTITYVDDKGNKVEYT
-4858 DKEVADKATDKVT
+4858 DKAGNKSTADVTDKVT

-4877 INVVTGTIEYG
+4877 INVVTGAIEYG

-4903 SPVVPGYVLKDPS
+4903 SPVVPGYVLKDPA
-4916 QKEVDETTGLTENSK
+4916 QKEVAETTGLTENSK
-4931 DETIKVVYVPVGKLV
+4931 DETIRVVYVPVGKLV

-4957 PTPYDNDPQD
+4957 PTPYENDPKD

-4998 TKPKVPQ
+4998 TTPQVPK

-5023 VDPTDPSKGY
+5023 VDPKDPSKGY
-5033 EVPPVPTD
+5033 EVPPVPTN
-5041 PGTDTPIVYEND
+5041 PGTDTPIIYTTD

-5085 SGDVES
+5085 SGEVAE

-5133 LIVPTDPNSPDQPQV
+5133 MIVPTDPNSPDKPQV

-5197 TATRTITYVDRNGKE
+5197 TATRTITYVDRNGNQ
-5212 VAATHTETIKF
+5212 VAVTHTETIKF

-5233 GDITYGGWTV
+5233 GEITYGEWTV
-5243 VGDDTILDGNKL
+5243 EGKDTILDGNKL
-5255 PKVDGYIARGGDIES
+5255 PKVDGYIARGGNIES

-5293 SWIPKLP
+5293 SWIPRLP
-5300 EGQTQVP
+5300 EGQDQVP

-5326 RVPYVP
+5326 KVPYVP

-5374 PVPKPNNGGGNNGGG
+5374 PVPKPNDGGGNNGGG

-5412 NPVPVTPETPEQPV
+5412 VPVTPETPEQPV
-5426 VPVAPEQPA
+5426 APVTPEQPA

-5449 PNTGTEAHSSLAA
+5449 PNTGTEANSSLAA